1 MNANCG
7 SFSLFLTP
15 KIEAVDGMEHDVAEE
30 AFGAAEGARG
40 GAEVAEFRGA
50 FFQQVGDFELEGER
64 LILQEGL
71 RDGGVDNPLVVV
83 EHGVGEAC
91 AGVEDALRVNLHA
104 EGEVHLWRKDD
115 FVGMSVLVVLG
126 RFLIAGVASFVHPVE
141 RHAPNILAIAKTEAC
156 GGVNIIDAGKSEV
169 VAHGAYKTRR
179 VVVTHVEA

>member
-7 SFSLFLTP
+7 CFSLFLTP
-15 KIEAVDGMEHDVAEE
+15 KIEAIDGMEHDVAEE

-40 GAEVAEFRGA
+40 GAKVAEFRGA
-50 FFQQVGDFELEGER
+50 LLEKVGDFELEGER

-71 RDGGVDNPLVVV
+71 RDGGVDNPLVVI
-83 EHGVGEAC
+83 EHGVGETR

-126 RFLIAGVASFVHPVE
+126 CFLIASVAPFVHPVE
-141 RHAPNILAIAKTEAC
+141 RYAPNVLAEAKTEAR
-156 GGVNIIDAGKSEV
+156 GSVKIIDG
-169 VAHGAYKTRR
+169 
-179 VVVTHVEA
+179 